1 MRSVT
6 CIAGFVFL
14 LITTTIA
21 LPLQA
26 GLESAVAL
34 RSSLDA
40 DTAYCK
46 PAKDEVESGGQSKR
60 QC

>member
-6 CIAGFVFL
+6 CVAGFVFL

-26 GLESAVAL
+26 DQSAVSL

-46 PAKDEVESGGQSKR
+46 PAKDEVESSGQSKR